1 MKIKLVE
8 SHTTA
13 AKTVHTESCTGIAW
27 SKSDGGQIS
36 EDLFSC
42 GEDGKIR
49 KWDECGGPVS
59 LVSELDSPCTCL
71 DFVPPIQ
78 AQSDTM
84 AVGCADGSIRFF
96 NRSGRLEK
104 KFAAHE
110 GALISVQWS
119 HDATTLVSTGE
130 DCFLKTWSRSGM
142 QRSTLIQM
150 PREINCFT
158 WSPDCQ
164 TVLFGSESKIMLKP
178 IQAGQ
183 KQFEWKA
190 HEGCVLALDWCS
202 LGDLIVSG
210 GEDCRYKLWGS
221 DGRLLLASPAL
232 DNVVT
237 SVAWSP
243 TGRCFA
249 VGSFNII
256 KLCDK
261 HGWVINSVI
270 FEQMGSVLVFSWTL
284 DSTLLAV
291 GGASGAVQVCQTVNR
306 TVVWKHIT
314 AFLDDNNIILVKD
327 ELNTTTE
334 ELDFKDRVVDF
345 ALGFDHLVVITVGQV
360 HIYHSANWNSPHVE
374 DLNEQV
380 LTICLS
386 SSCFAIV
393 ERQAVQ
399 IWLYEGKKLSA
410 VKYPGMKTEI
420 LTNATLSLSRD
431 TICIARSNQ
440 MRFFDVH
447 SARPIGSPIDH
458 RVDVQQVSLSQ
469 YGSGSDRKVAMLDRC
484 KDLYISSVHNVSL
497 VKIASMIDSVQWH
510 QDVTDMLA
518 AVGDRQLYCWLYPS
532 AIFLDNRLMEAALIK
547 RDINDIAGVE
557 AALVSFYG
565 SQVTLRRKD
574 GAQIVMQLSPF
585 APLLYQQIG
594 NGAWEKAAR
603 LCRCAKSDPLW
614 AAFATMA
621 LQGRQLQAAEEAL
634 AAIDEKTG

>member
-1 MKIKLVE
+1 
-8 SHTTA
+8 
-13 AKTVHTESCTGIAW
+13 
-27 SKSDGGQIS
+27 
-36 EDLFSC
+36 
-42 GEDGKIR
+42 
-49 KWDECGGPVS
+49 
-59 LVSELDSPCTCL
+59 
-71 DFVPPIQ
+71 
-78 AQSDTM
+78 
-84 AVGCADGSIRFF
+84 
-96 NRSGRLEK
+96 
-104 KFAAHE
+104 
-110 GALISVQWS
+110 
-119 HDATTLVSTGE
+119 
-130 DCFLKTWSRSGM
+130 
-142 QRSTLIQM
+142 
-150 PREINCFT
+150 
-158 WSPDCQ
+158 
-164 TVLFGSESKIMLKP
+164 
-178 IQAGQ
+178 
-183 KQFEWKA
+183 
-190 HEGCVLALDWCS
+190 
-202 LGDLIVSG
+202 
-210 GEDCRYKLWGS
+210 
-221 DGRLLLASPAL
+221 
-232 DNVVT
+232 
-237 SVAWSP
+237 
-243 TGRCFA
+243 
-249 VGSFNII
+249 
-256 KLCDK
+256 
-261 HGWVINSVI
+261 
-270 FEQMGSVLVFSWTL
+270 MGSVLVFSWTL

-634 AAIDEKTG
+634 AAIDEVDKVHYVQYICDLPHEILQQAESLLMCRRPDEGVQLLLNKDLVYRAIKTLLKLHRWEAALDVAVLRQTHVDTVLAYRSKHLAGLGRNEEHNPKFIEIAKEVKWDWSTVKTKCRMEKKQEAKKLGYEIDQ